1 MVAQYAAMLA
11 SLWRSHRVERLLRH
25 APHLT
30 AAAVAFAVVL
40 FGAIPTAGAA
50 ELVTGPSDND
60 EGYGWVGSWM
70 TAADRAGRTEPAA
83 SGFADQ
89 TLRQVVDLSL
99 GGDRIRVRLTN
110 VFGDRDLQVG
120 AVTVAPRHGT
130 SGAATVGRPLRLT
143 FYGSAATTIPVG
155 AEVISDP
162 IALPVAD
169 GTHLVVSVYLPVA
182 TGRATWHRR
191 GWTTTYQAAGDASFD
206 VRPGRYTAL
215 GPSFFFL
222 AGVDVLTRSAGA
234 VVAFG
239 DSITE
244 GCCEAASVDA
254 DRSYPD
260 RLAALVR
267 TESPSRLAVLN
278 AGISGNALLSDG
290 AGVSAPARFDRDA
303 LDQPG
308 VRTVI
313 ILEGINDIIH
323 SRGAVRPEQLIR
335 AQAELVRRARERGL
349 RVIGATLTPFGGSG
363 GFTAAGEIDRRT
375 VNHWIRTSGVFDA
388 VIDFDQLLRDPRRP
402 TRLLTA
408 YDPGD
413 HLHPSAAGYAAM
425 AAAVDLPLEEPVPDD
440 HPDLAVLTAV
450 QVYLR
455 DEDLPA
461 MFGDHLSAAPL
472 VQLPF

>member
-1 MVAQYAAMLA
+1 MA
-11 SLWRSHRVERLLRH
+11 RF
-25 APHLT
+25 
-30 AAAVAFAVVL
+30 AAAVIAFAVIL
-40 FGAIPTAGAA
+40 FGAIPTADAA
-50 ELVTGPSDND
+50 ERAAGDAPSDGP

-83 SGFADQ
+83 SGFADE

-110 VFGDRDLQVG
+110 VFGDRDLRVG
-120 AVTVAPRHGT
+120 AVTVAPRRGT
-130 SGAATVGRPLRLT
+130 TGAGTAGRPRRLT
-143 FYGSAATTIPVG
+143 FAGSPTTTIPVG
-155 AEVISDP
+155 AEVVSDP
-162 IALPVAD
+162 IALSVAD
-169 GTHLVVSVYLPVA
+169 GTHLVVSLYLPVA

-191 GWTTTYQAAGDASFD
+191 GWTTTYQAAGDASSD
-206 VRPGRYTAL
+206 LGPGRFTPI

-254 DRSYPD
+254 DLSYPD
-260 RLAALVR
+260 RLAALIG
-267 TESPSRLAVLN
+267 TKSPSRLAVLN

-290 AGVSAPARFDRDA
+290 AGLSALTRFDRDA
-303 LDQPG
+303 LGQTG

-323 SRGAVRPEQLIR
+323 SRGAVRAEQLIR
-335 AQAELVRRARERGL
+335 AQAELVRRARARGL
-349 RVIGATLTPFGGSG
+349 RVIGATLTPFGGSD
-363 GFTAAGEIDRRT
+363 GFSLAGEVDRRT
-375 VNHWIRTSGVFDA
+375 VNRWIRTSGVFDA
-388 VIDFDQLLRDPRRP
+388 VIDFDRLLRDPKDP
-402 TRLLTA
+402 ARLRSA

-413 HLHPSAAGYAAM
+413 HLHPTAAGYAAM
-425 AAAVDLPLEEPVPDD
+425 AAAVELPIEDPVSEQND
-440 HPDLAVLTAV
+440 HPDLAVRTVV
-450 QVYLR
+450 QVFLR
-455 DEDLPA
+455 DEELPA
-461 MFGDHLSAAPL
+461 MFGDHLLAAPL